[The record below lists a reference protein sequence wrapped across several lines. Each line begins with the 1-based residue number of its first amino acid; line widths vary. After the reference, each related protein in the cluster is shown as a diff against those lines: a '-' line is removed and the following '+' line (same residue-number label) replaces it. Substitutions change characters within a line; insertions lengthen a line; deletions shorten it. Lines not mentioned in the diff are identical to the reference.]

1 MINLFTS
8 HSNVSGGSALDKKNQ
23 QILSLQILRGVA
35 AWLVVYHHY
44 SQVFFSWD
52 MSKSIFGESVGYFLM
67 HYGKL
72 GVDIFFVIS
81 GFIIFLSAQ
90 RMLNAKKFIINRLLR
105 VVPPYWFYTL
115 VMVILS
121 FFIPDAITSEWTVS
135 SLIKSLL
142 FIHHENPSP
151 SLGAYP
157 YLTVGW
163 TLLFEVS
170 FYIICMSSILIFK
183 KYWFMPVVLLLLFP
197 RQLWPFDSFS
207 FFFESKYI
215 GEFAW
220 GIVIGLGYTKGL
232 FKTNNLISLLLLSF
246 SCGFFI
252 YGGAQ
257 PYKITAIVLLV
268 MALLM
273 CNEKVFDSYAFFP
286 LKKLGDYSYST
297 YLIHAAIS
305 VPICSYIFDIKDY
318 HNNDLILF
326 FTYTVLT
333 LLLSYLSYRYI
344 EGRLVSLCKKVSCV
358 FSVFK
363 DKKIEI
369 SG

>member
-1 MINLFTS
+1 M
-8 HSNVSGGSALDKKNQ
+8 DKKNQ

-44 SQVFFSWD
+44 SQLFFSWD
-52 MSKSIFGESVGYFLM
+52 MSKSIFGRNIGYFLM

-105 VVPPYWFYTL
+105 VIPPYWFYTL

-121 FFIPDAITSEWTVS
+121 FFIPDAITSGWTVS

-170 FYIICMSSILIFK
+170 FYIICMSSMLIFR
-183 KYWFMPVVLLLLFP
+183 KYWFIPVVVLLLFS
-197 RQLWPFDSFS
+197 RQLWPFDAYS
-207 FFFESKYI
+207 FFFESQYI
-215 GEFAW
+215 REFGW
-220 GIVIGLGYTKGL
+220 GIIIGLGYTKGL

-257 PYKITAIVLLV
+257 LYKITAIVLLV
-268 MALLM
+268 VALLM
-273 CNEKVFDSYAFFP
+273 CNGKLFESYIFLPF
-286 LKKLGDYSYST
+286 KKLGDYSYST

-305 VPICSYIFDIKDY
+305 IPICSYIFSTKDY
-318 HNNDLILF
+318 YNNDLLLF
-326 FTYTVLT
+326 STYTVLT

-344 EGRLVSLCKKVSCV
+344 EGSLVSQCKK
-358 FSVFK
+358 
-363 DKKIEI
+363 I
-369 SG
+369 SRVLSILKENKRDIRS